1 MDKIDSNG
9 IYGCLGQHTALIYN
23 SNVATSITSQGR
35 ASVSSMSLHFEMF
48 LADNVKFGSLEE
60 LVEFVNHIV
69 HEEDEW
75 HFNDDEILEHI
86 PTAEECFAKL
96 VLECGYRW
104 VPDDNEL
111 DIIWKIVNNLSVHHR
126 TRVYYKNNLYEFA
139 SNPYVLNLVKGMI
152 HKLERPFY
160 TSVDVPPEI
169 SDDLKHFKDLCF
181 EYVYY
186 HYMFIDRIDRTDNMM
201 KSVVMVSDTDSTIIS
216 IDAWYRFIAKQL
228 EGEDIRIAD
237 YSPDPVIFDSKDE
250 FGDWKN
256 PAWRNPISFLEE
268 EYDYDFRTE
277 KVIKKG
283 FKFKEPEEEENFKTN
298 NPDMLTPNDNIRYS
312 LISIMCYVLDRTVN
326 DYMIRMCQNQ
336 YSVKEPFH
344 TPKDCR
350 VYAKNEFLFKRLMLV
365 SHAKKNYA
373 SIMEVQEGNKVPES
387 KQLDVKG
394 IEAIHKSSKPLST
407 RKALKKILLEDILK
421 APVIDQLKF
430 IKDINIFEKKMVESI
445 RKGNKEY
452 FKPATIKAMNAYDDP
467 LRIQGIKA
475 SIAWNMLRESI
486 DPAIPLDERNAIY
499 IVKTS
504 IDRNTAEDIKDTYPE
519 IYEHIM
525 NALDDET
532 FKTYVKDPKT
542 GEKTKLSS
550 NSIDAVALPL
560 DTSLPDWLAGFVNYD
575 SIIADNL
582 NGFPYESIGIE
593 RLGRNSVNQTNIVKL

>member
-1 MDKIDSNG
+1 M
-9 IYGCLGQHTALIYN
+9 
-23 SNVATSITSQGR
+23 
-35 ASVSSMSLHFEMF
+35 E
-48 LADNVKFGSLEE
+48 LA
-60 LVEFVNHIV
+60 
-69 HEEDEW
+69 
-75 HFNDDEILEHI
+75 
-86 PTAEECFAKL
+86 
-96 VLECGYRW
+96 
-104 VPDDNEL
+104 
-111 DIIWKIVNNLSVHHR
+111 
-126 TRVYYKNNLYEFA
+126 KNM
-139 SNPYVLNLVKGMI
+139 VR
-152 HKLERPFY
+152 KLERPYY
-160 TSVDVPPEI
+160 TSADVPPEI
-169 SDDLKHFKDLCF
+169 SDDLKLFKDLCS

-186 HYMFIDRIDRTDNMM
+186 HYMFIDRIDRVDNMM

-216 IDAWYRFIAKQL
+216 VDAWYRFIAKQL
-228 EGEDIRIAD
+228 NGEEIKIAD
-237 YSPDPVIFDSKDE
+237 YCRDPVLFESKDE
-250 FGDWKN
+250 FGDWKST
-256 PAWRNPISFLEE
+256 PWRNPITFLEE
-268 EYDYDFRTE
+268 EYDYDFKTE
-277 KVIKKG
+277 QVIKKG
-283 FKFKEPEEEENFKTN
+283 YKFKYKDEEEEETFKTN
-298 NPDMLTPNDNIRYS
+298 NPDILTPNDNIRYS
-312 LISIMCYVLDRTVN
+312 LISIICYVLDRTVN

-344 TPKDCR
+344 YQQDCR
-350 VYAKNEFLFKRLMLV
+350 VYAKNEFLFRRLMV
-365 SHAKKNYA
+365 VAHAKKNYA
-373 SIMEVQEGNKVPES
+373 SLIEVQEGNIVPES
-387 KQLDVKG
+387 AQLDVKG

-421 APVIDQLKF
+421 APAIDQLKF
-430 IKDINIFEKKMVESI
+430 IKDINIFEKRMVDSI

-499 IVKTS
+499 IVKTT

-519 IYEHIM
+519 IYEHIIK
-525 NALDDET
+525 ALDDET

-560 DTSLPDWLAGFVNYD
+560 DTNLPDWLAGFVNYD